1 MRSRLLLGALST
13 RAKPTKVTVLASVAA
28 RSHRR
33 DRARASSTMAEPDAM
48 TDPTARETPTPG
60 DPVGFS
66 RVLVVDDE
74 DPLRHMLEVL
84 LGREGYTVLHADRAE
99 AAIAVLEAQDVDVVL
114 SDVRMPGIGGLALV
128 EWIRANRP
136 GLTAI
141 VMSAFG
147 SIDLALAAMHAG
159 AYDYIAK
166 PFKQD
171 EVVLTLRKA
180 EERERLRRENL
191 ALREQLRDAAATTEW
206 LGSMLIKSAVMQGV
220 ARTVRKV
227 APFKTTVLVTGESGV
242 GKELVSRAIHGF
254 SPRSA
259 GPFVAV
265 NCGAIPESLL
275 ESELFGHVRG
285 AFTDATADKRGLFEE
300 AKGGTLFLD
309 EIGELPLA
317 LQVKLLRALQEE
329 EIRRVGDVRSIKVDA
344 RVVTATSRDLTQMVE
359 EGSFRQDLY
368 YRLAVMTI
376 EVPPLRE
383 RREDIP
389 PLVDHFIAS
398 INRRLGTKIREVD
411 DEAFGHLR
419 SYRWPGNVRELE
431 NSLEH
436 AAVMAEHGVV
446 AARDLPDRVR
456 QARTPAAGF
465 TLSLPEGD
473 LSVKR
478 AQRALEREFI
488 LRALAQTD
496 GNRTHAA
503 RLLDLSHRAL
513 LYKIKEF
520 GLG

>member
-1 MRSRLLLGALST
+1 M
-13 RAKPTKVTVLASVAA
+13 
-28 RSHRR
+28 
-33 DRARASSTMAEPDAM
+33 ASSVEDVAPV
-48 TDPTARETPTPG
+48 PG
-60 DPVGFS
+60 EPVGFS

-74 DPLRHMLEVL
+74 DALRHMLEVL
-84 LGREGYTVLHADRAE
+84 LGRERYQVLQAASAE
-99 AAIAVLEAQDVDVVL
+99 AAIEVLGREDVDVVL
-114 SDVRMPGIGGLALV
+114 SDVRMPGMGGLALV

-147 SIDLALAAMHAG
+147 SIDLALEAMHAG

-191 ALREQLRDAAATTEW
+191 ALREQLRDAAATTDW
-206 LGSMLIKSAVMQGV
+206 LGGMLIRSASMQQI

-227 APFKTTVLVTGESGV
+227 APFKTAVLVTGESGV

-254 SPRSA
+254 SPRSG

-265 NCGAIPESLL
+265 NCGAIPETLL

-329 EIRRVGDVRSIKVDA
+329 EVRRVGDVRSIKIDA
-344 RVVTATSRDLTQMVE
+344 RVVTATSRDLALMVE
-359 EGSFRQDLY
+359 EGTFRQDLY
-368 YRLAVMTI
+368 YRLNVMPI

-383 RREDIP
+383 RRDDIP
-389 PLVDHFIAS
+389 PLVGHFITAL
-398 INRRLGTKIREVD
+398 NRRLGTKVTAVD
-411 DEAFGHLR
+411 DAAFAFLLA
-419 SYRWPGNVRELE
+419 YRWPGNVRELE
-431 NSLEH
+431 NTLEH
-436 AAVMAEHGVV
+436 AAVMAEQPVLCV
-446 AARDLPDRVR
+446 ADLPERVR
-456 QARTPAAGF
+456 HARAATGGVM
-465 TLSLPEGD
+465 LALPDGD

>member
-1 MRSRLLLGALST
+1 MTSTDDDVAPGHGQPVLLGA
-13 RAKPTKVTVLASVAA
+13 
-28 RSHRR
+28 
-33 DRARASSTMAEPDAM
+33 EPI
-48 TDPTARETPTPG
+48 
-60 DPVGFS
+60 GFR

-74 DPLRHMLEVL
+74 DALRHMLEL
-84 LGREGYTVLHADRAE
+84 LLRREQYTVLHADSAE
-99 AAIAVLEAQDVDVVL
+99 AAIEVLEREDVDVVL

-128 EWIRANRP
+128 EWIRTHRP
-136 GLTAI
+136 QLTAI

-147 SIDLALAAMHAG
+147 SIELALQAMHAG

-180 EERERLRRENL
+180 EERERLRRENV
-191 ALREQLRDAAATTEW
+191 ALREQLRDAAATTDW
-206 LGSMLIKSAVMQGV
+206 LGGMLIRSASMQQI

-227 APFKTTVLVTGESGV
+227 APFKTAVLVTGESGV
-242 GKELVSRAIHGF
+242 GKELISRAIHGS
-254 SPRSA
+254 SPRA
-259 GPFVAV
+259 NGPFVAV
-265 NCGAIPESLL
+265 NCGAIPEMLL

-317 LQVKLLRALQEE
+317 LQVKLLRVLQEE
-329 EIRRVGDVRSIKVDA
+329 EVRRVGDTRSIKIDA
-344 RVVTATSRDLTQMVE
+344 RVVTATSRDLAQMVE

-368 YRLAVMTI
+368 YRLNVMPI

-383 RREDIP
+383 RRDDIP
-389 PLVDHFIAS
+389 PLIDHFVAAM
-398 INRRLGTKIREVD
+398 NKRLGTKVTAVG
-411 DEAFGHLR
+411 DEAFAQLLA
-419 SYRWPGNVRELE
+419 YRWPGNVRELE
-431 NSLEH
+431 NTLEH
-436 AAVMAEHGVV
+436 AAVMAEGAVLQPV
-446 AARDLPDRVR
+446 DLPERVR
-456 QARTPAAGF
+456 LARVSQPGF
-465 TLSLPEGD
+465 QLVLPEGD

-478 AQRALEREFI
+478 AQRTLEREFI
-488 LRALAQTD
+488 LRALALTD

-503 RLLDLSHRAL
+503 KLLDLSHRAL

>member
-1 MRSRLLLGALST
+1 MTQTSD
-13 RAKPTKVTVLASVAA
+13 AA
-28 RSHRR
+28 
-33 DRARASSTMAEPDAM
+33 A
-48 TDPTARETPTPG
+48 PTPG
-60 DPVGFS
+60 EPRGFV

-74 DPLRHMLEVL
+74 APLRQMLELLLRREHYQVVHADSGEAAIEL
-84 LGREGYTVLHADRAE
+84 LGRE
-99 AAIAVLEAQDVDVVL
+99 DVDVVL
-114 SDVRMPGIGGLALV
+114 TDVRMPGMGGLALV
-128 EWIRANRP
+128 EWLKRERP

-147 SIDLALAAMHAG
+147 TIELALEAMHAG

-180 EERERLRRENL
+180 EERERLRRENH
-191 ALREQLRDAAATTEW
+191 ALRQQLRDSGATTEW
-206 LGSMLIKSAVMQGV
+206 LGDMLIRSAAMQQV

-227 APFKTTVLVTGESGV
+227 APFKTGVLVLGESGV
-242 GKELVSRAIHGF
+242 GKELVSRAIHAA
-254 SPRSA
+254 SPRAS

-329 EIRRVGDVRSIKVDA
+329 EVRRVGDVRSIKIDA
-344 RVVTATSRDLTQMVE
+344 RVLAATSRELHQMVE
-359 EGSFRQDLY
+359 DGSFRQDLY
-368 YRLAVMTI
+368 YRLDVMPI
-376 EVPPLRE
+376 AVPPLRE
-383 RREDIP
+383 RRDDIP
-389 PLVDHFIAS
+389 PLVEHFIARV
-398 INRRLGTKIREVD
+398 NARLGTKVRGLSE
-411 DEAFGHLR
+411 EALARLLAYH
-419 SYRWPGNVRELE
+419 WPGNVRELE
-431 NSLEH
+431 NTIEH
-436 AAVMAEHGVV
+436 AAVMCEGGILQLG
-446 AARDLPDRVR
+446 DLPERVHKT
-456 QARTPAAGF
+456 ASPSAGF
-465 TLSLPEGD
+465 TLALPEGD

-503 RLLDLSHRAL
+503 KLLDLSHRAL

>member
-1 MRSRLLLGALST
+1 MIPDTAMATQGEV
-13 RAKPTKVTVLASVAA
+13 VTPVPG
-28 RSHRR
+28 
-33 DRARASSTMAEPDAM
+33 EPM
-48 TDPTARETPTPG
+48 
-60 DPVGFS
+60 GFS

-74 DPLRHMLEVL
+74 DALRHMLEL
-84 LGREGYTVLHADRAE
+84 LLRRERYTVLHAGSAE
-99 AAIAVLEAQDVDVVL
+99 AAIELLGGQDVDVVL

-136 GLTAI
+136 GLTTI

-147 SIDLALAAMHAG
+147 SIELALEAMHAG

-180 EERERLRRENL
+180 EERERLRRENH
-191 ALREQLRDAAATTEW
+191 ALREQLRDAATTTDW
-206 LGSMLIKSAVMQGV
+206 LGGMLIRSPSMQQI

-242 GKELVSRAIHGF
+242 GKELVSRAIHGS
-254 SPRSA
+254 SPRAS

-265 NCGAIPESLL
+265 NCGAIPETLL

-329 EIRRVGDVRSIKVDA
+329 EVRRVGDVRSIKIDA
-344 RVVTATSRDLTQMVE
+344 RVVTATSRDLAQMVE
-359 EGSFRQDLY
+359 EGTFRQDLY
-368 YRLAVMTI
+368 YRLNVMPI

-383 RREDIP
+383 RRDDIG
-389 PLVDHFIAS
+389 PLVEHFIQAL
-398 INRRLGTKIREVD
+398 NRRLGTKVTAVD
-411 DEAFGHLR
+411 DEAFAQLLA
-419 SYRWPGNVRELE
+419 YRWPGNVRELE
-431 NSLEH
+431 NTLEH
-436 AAVMAEHGVV
+436 AAVMAERGVLCP
-446 AARDLPDRVR
+446 ADLPDRVR
-456 QARTPAAGF
+456 LARVPAAGF

-478 AQRALEREFI
+478 AQRTLEREFI

-503 RLLDLSHRAL
+503 KLLELSHRAL

>member
-1 MRSRLLLGALST
+1 MASAGEV
-13 RAKPTKVTVLASVAA
+13 VTPVPG
-28 RSHRR
+28 
-33 DRARASSTMAEPDAM
+33 EPM
-48 TDPTARETPTPG
+48 
-60 DPVGFS
+60 GFS

-74 DPLRHMLEVL
+74 EALRHMLEL
-84 LGREGYTVLHADRAE
+84 LLRRERYTVLHAGSAE
-99 AAIAVLEAQDVDVVL
+99 AAIELLGGQDVDVVL
-114 SDVRMPGIGGLALV
+114 SDVRMPGMGGLALV
-128 EWIRANRP
+128 EWVRANRP
-136 GLTAI
+136 GLTTI

-147 SIDLALAAMHAG
+147 SIELALEAMHAG

-180 EERERLRRENL
+180 EERERLRRENH
-191 ALREQLRDAAATTEW
+191 ALREQLRDAAATTDW
-206 LGSMLIKSAVMQGV
+206 LGGMLIRSASMQQI

-242 GKELVSRAIHGF
+242 GKELVSRAIHGS
-254 SPRSA
+254 SPRAS

-265 NCGAIPESLL
+265 NCGAIPETLL

-329 EIRRVGDVRSIKVDA
+329 EVRRVGDVRSIKIDA
-344 RVVTATSRDLTQMVE
+344 RVVTATSRDLAQMVD
-359 EGSFRQDLY
+359 EGTFRQDLY
-368 YRLAVMTI
+368 YRLNVMPI

-383 RREDIP
+383 RRDDIG
-389 PLVDHFIAS
+389 PLVEHFIQAL
-398 INRRLGTKIREVD
+398 NRRLGTKVTAVD
-411 DEAFGHLR
+411 DEAFAQLLA
-419 SYRWPGNVRELE
+419 YRWPGNVRELE
-431 NSLEH
+431 NTLEH
-436 AAVMAEHGVV
+436 AAVMAERGVLCP
-446 AARDLPDRVR
+446 ADLPDRVR
-456 QARTPAAGF
+456 LARVRAPGF
-465 TLSLPEGD
+465 TLALPEGD

-478 AQRALEREFI
+478 AQRTLEREFI

-503 RLLDLSHRAL
+503 KLLELSHRAL